1 MSSLPRIKADL
12 IANLDEGRATAR
24 AMVEGLPPDL
34 PVHATSDWTV
44 RDLIIHLTALEADM
58 IVALQN
64 AMDEKPFNVDLRER
78 ATVNDLYEL
87 RREERAGE
95 SWQQVL
101 AEWERVRDQLRG
113 IVIAFPLDKTESM
126 FGNPFFVDY
135 NLVQAIRACG
145 SHERLHLAEIR
156 AATDDQPTA

>member
-1 MSSLPRIKADL
+1 MSSLPRIKTDL
-12 IANLDEGRATAR
+12 IANLDQGRASAS
-24 AMVEGLPPDL
+24 ALVERLPPDL

-58 IVALQN
+58 VVALQKV
-64 AMDEKPFNVDLRER
+64 MDEKPFSVDLRGC
-78 ATVNDLYEL
+78 ATVNELYEL

-95 SWQQVL
+95 SWLQL
-101 AEWERVRDQLRG
+101 LTEWERVRDQLRG
-113 IVIAFPLDKTESM
+113 FVIAFPIDKTEIM

-135 NLVQAIRACG
+135 NLLQAVHACG
-145 SHERLHLAEIR
+145 AHERAHLAEMR

>member
-1 MSSLPRIKADL
+1 MPRIKADL

-24 AMVEGLPPDL
+24 AMVEDLPPDL

-58 IVALQN
+58 VVALQKV
-64 AMDEKPFNVDLRER
+64 MDEETPSRSICAGARRSMK
-78 ATVNDLYEL
+78 LYES
-87 RREERAGE
+87 RRDERAGE
-95 SWQQVL
+95 SWQQL
-101 AEWERVRDQLRG
+101 LTEWERVRDQLRG
-113 IVIAFPLDKTESM
+113 LVIAFPLDKIESM

-135 NLVQAIRACG
+135 NLVQAIHACG
-145 SHERLHLAEIR
+145 AHERLHLAEIR